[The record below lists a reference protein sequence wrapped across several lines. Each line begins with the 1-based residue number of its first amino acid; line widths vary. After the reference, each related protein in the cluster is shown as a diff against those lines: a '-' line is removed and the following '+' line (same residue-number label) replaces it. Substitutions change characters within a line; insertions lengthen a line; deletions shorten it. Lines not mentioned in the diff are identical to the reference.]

1 MLKKKY
7 RNFIARAEKD
17 QSEDISR
24 KIEEISKEY
33 NEKKEKLDQMKKH
46 LNAPAKL
53 NKKEARD

>member
-17 QSEDISR
+17 QSEEISK
-24 KIEEISKEY
+24 KIEEVSKEY
-33 NEKKEKLDQMKKH
+33 NEKKAKLDIMKKH
-46 LNAPAKL
+46 INAPAKP